1 MKGDALN
8 REIGFVG
15 VGRMGNPMARTL
27 MRAGARL
34 VVYDVNGEAATRVAE
49 AGARLAAS
57 PAEAADGKDVI
68 VTMLP
73 SSPQVEE
80 VALGPRG
87 LVDVMRPGSTLLEMS
102 TIAPL
107 TTRKIGA
114 RLAARGIK
122 MVDAPVVGGQ
132 AGAESGT
139 LTLMV
144 GGEPDAVDGVKDILE
159 TLGGKIHYVGPLGN
173 GEVVKLI
180 GNLAG
185 AILTAASCEALVLGV
200 KAGVP
205 AATIADV
212 LKTTVGGW
220 LWERT
225 IPQKVLKGDFEPGFT
240 ADLMHKDLGLAIQT
254 AHELRVPLPI
264 GSAVR
269 ERYTEVQGR
278 GLGGKDWTVILRLL
292 EEASGVEARAATENP
307 AD

>member
-1 MKGDALN
+1 MD
-8 REIGFVG
+8 RQIGFIG

-34 VVYDVNGEAATRVAE
+34 TVYDINRDALDAVARAGVRRAGSPREAAE
-49 AGARLAAS
+49 
-57 PAEAADGKDVI
+57 GKDVV

-80 VALGPRG
+80 VALGPDG
-87 LVDVMRPGSTLLEMS
+87 LRDVMRPGSTLLEMS
-102 TIAPL
+102 TIAPS
-107 TTRKIGA
+107 TTRKVA
-114 RLAARGIK
+114 EALAERRIK

-139 LTLMV
+139 LTIMV
-144 GGEPDAVDGVKDILE
+144 GGEPEVIEGVRDILE
-159 TLGGKIHYVGPLGN
+159 VLGKTIHYVGAIGN

-185 AILTAASCEALVLGV
+185 ATLTAASCEALVLGV

-205 AATIADV
+205 AETIAAV
-212 LKTTVGGW
+212 LRTTVGGW

-240 ADLMHKDLGLAIQT
+240 ADLMHKDLGLAVQT
-254 AHELRVPLPI
+254 GHELGVPLPL
-264 GSAVR
+264 GALVR
-269 ERYTEVQGR
+269 ERYTEAHAR

-292 EEASGVEARAATENP
+292 EEAAGVEARGRS
-307 AD
+307 